1 MSIHRLIFSP
11 TGGTQRAA
19 DALTSTWTT
28 GTPLHDT
35 DLTRPDTDCSHLTP
49 APGDLILI
57 AVPSYGGRV
66 PALAAQ
72 RIAALHGNGAACV
85 LLCTYGN
92 RAYEDTL
99 IELADLAT
107 RSGLH
112 IIAAVAAA
120 TEHSIIHRY
129 GTGRP
134 DTTDRQQLQ
143 QYGQSILGKHH
154 SGHTGTPDLP
164 GQRPYKPLSSI
175 KLIPLPNDTCNHCGH
190 CAANCP
196 ASAIDPDTLS
206 TDSTLCIS
214 CMRCISICPQSARQ
228 LPESIISTL
237 TQALAPVCTTRK
249 PNQLFL

>member
-11 TGGTQRAA
+11 TGSTQRAA

-28 GTPLHDT
+28 DTPLHDT
-35 DLTRPDTDCSHLTP
+35 DLTRPATTSITP
-49 APGDLILI
+49 DPSDLILL

-66 PALAAQ
+66 PSLAAQ
-72 RIAALHGNGAACV
+72 RIAPLHGNGAACV

-107 RSGLH
+107 QSGLRV
-112 IIAAVAAA
+112 IAAIAAA
-120 TEHSIIHRY
+120 TEHSIIRRY

-134 DTTDRQQLQ
+134 DTRDRDELATFAQAIRQ
-143 QYGQSILGKHH
+143 KHH
-154 SGHTGTPDLP
+154 SGSTTSPAIP
-164 GQRPYKPLSSI
+164 GNRPYKPLSTFN
-175 KLIPLPNDTCNHCGH
+175 LVPLPSDACNHCGH
-190 CAANCP
+190 CARTCP
-196 ASAIDPDTLS
+196 AQAIDPITLS

-214 CMRCISICPQSARQ
+214 CMRCISLCPRHARA
-228 LPESIISTL
+228 LAPAIISTL

-249 PNQLFL
+249 PNELYL